1 MLLYPFNLRG
11 SSFWLFVA
19 VEEGVKLSVSVC
31 VCILVGDVDRFLV
44 LKRIISSFIRWE
56 CML

>member
-1 MLLYPFNLRG
+1 
-11 SSFWLFVA
+11 
-19 VEEGVKLSVSVC
+19 
-31 VCILVGDVDRFLV
+31 LVGDVDRFLV